1 MTLSDSL
8 PNLLLFREHDQLFL
22 GDILTP
28 QTSALT
34 PAKLLLVKQVCMFA
48 GYTTVLDIVTADSLC
63 IRKEAWDLSE
73 SRDSYCLHPYNWPS
87 TPPRLTA
94 KHKQAWQLGLSQA
107 LLQSHT
113 VLRRLQQPLGHWQ
126 RTPHRWPWC
135 YNQQLDPQVVHL
147 HMHQSTP
154 YQTVYH
160 KRQGLRQRYYPFHTE
175 PQSSTVAHLQL
186 ATIQHTPGL
195 NITLVCHTEIPSA
208 TPEDDSESLG
218 SSLSRGSSTP
228 PPDTLNNLEVALQ
241 ALPTERHW
249 MVEDLQHSDAG
260 LILLEALTSGTAIAC
275 SDGSYH
281 LSISSSAFTLQGSTA
296 EGRIDAVNQIPGD
309 TDDQTSYRAKL
320 GGICGIISVLEAL
333 LLAYPHI
340 RTLRLTITIS
350 LDNASA
356 IISCQHSHPPRPD
369 QPCYDL
375 LLDIFYPLKALP
387 IEVTWHKVEGHMK
400 EKGKVMDRWAVLN
413 DQMDSKAKQ
422 HLRRCQ
428 GTPRPNLSL
437 PTSRIQH
444 RGKILSR
451 VHIKTLYKDFTSSD
465 LAFYWAKKTG
475 MNPEADEFI
484 DWQSFGRAK
493 QTIPAGLDCWLL
505 EHCSGH
511 CSTAYK
517 LKQRRQLPH
526 SRCPLCE
533 APVENI
539 RHLLRCS
546 DQRATTTWN
555 EQLLSLEAWLK
566 KAYTHPSIRILILKG
581 LKHWRSTETDYP
593 PQPTQPD
600 LIYQCTL
607 EQFDIGWFN
616 FLLGRIAKHW
626 ALAQDAHY
634 KSLCKRHTG
643 QSWAKGLIVELW
655 TLNWKI
661 LEHRNTRKHTEDTP
675 EAQATLEDLK
685 DQVRREF
692 QLGPSGML
700 QQDQQSSAIT
710 VQFPNSNHGS

>member
-126 RTPHRWPWC
+126 RTPHRWPWR

-281 LSISSSAFTLQGSTA
+281 LGISTSAFTLQGSTD

-309 TDDQTSYRAKL
+309 ADDQTSYRAEL

-340 RTLRLTITIS
+340 RTLRLSIIIS

-356 IISCQHSHPPRPD
+356 INSCQHSHPPRPD

-375 LLDIFYPLKALP
+375 LLDIFYRLKALP

-493 QTIPAGLDCWLL
+493 QTIPAGLDRWLL
-505 EHCSGH
+505 KHCSGH
-511 CSTAYK
+511 CGTAYK
-517 LKQRRQLPH
+517 CTTLKTRGFR
-526 SRCPLCE
+526 
-533 APVENI
+533 VF
-539 RHLLRCS
+539 
-546 DQRATTTWN
+546 
-555 EQLLSLEAWLK
+555 K
-566 KAYTHPSIRILILKG
+566 YIL
-581 LKHWRSTETDYP
+581 
-593 PQPTQPD
+593 
-600 LIYQCTL
+600 
-607 EQFDIGWFN
+607 
-616 FLLGRIAKHW
+616 
-626 ALAQDAHY
+626 
-634 KSLCKRHTG
+634 
-643 QSWAKGLIVELW
+643 
-655 TLNWKI
+655 
-661 LEHRNTRKHTEDTP
+661 
-675 EAQATLEDLK
+675 
-685 DQVRREF
+685 
-692 QLGPSGML
+692 
-700 QQDQQSSAIT
+700 
-710 VQFPNSNHGS
+710 